1 MTDGHRSVADP
12 NRYGAVDQQRNK
24 MTELPLFPL
33 KNVVLFPGMVLPLH
47 IFEGRYQEM
56 INRCIDE
63 RLPFGV
69 VLIKE
74 GLEVGGGAV
83 PHRIG
88 TTAKIARVER
98 LPDGHMNIT
107 AVGMERFHIEKLHQ
121 DHSYLTATVKM
132 LPTVNGSTKPAIDL
146 ASRIRPRV
154 FEYVELIA
162 RVNNADL
169 HLDRLPEDP
178 LTLSMLIA
186 IALQA
191 DPEQKQKLLAIAS
204 VPDMLAHEFNT
215 LGHEVVML
223 RYMAETQ
230 ADVQMMNGGMTGAI
244 FPN

>member
-1 MTDGHRSVADP
+1 MTNGRRSVADP
-12 NRYGAVDQQRNK
+12 NRYGAADQQRNK

-47 IFEGRYQEM
+47 IFEPRYQEM
-56 INRCIDE
+56 INRCINE

-74 GLEVGGGAV
+74 GLEVGGGAM

-88 TTAKIARVER
+88 TTAKIARVEK

-107 AVGMERFHIEKLHQ
+107 AVGIERFHIEKLHQ
-121 DHSYLTATVKM
+121 EHTYLTATVKM
-132 LPTVNGSTKPAIDL
+132 MPTVNGSTKPAMEL
-146 ASRIRPRV
+146 AHRIRPRIY
-154 FEYVELIA
+154 EYVDLIA
-162 RVNNADL
+162 RVNNTDL
-169 HLDRLPEDP
+169 RLDRLPEDP
-178 LTLSMLIA
+178 VTLSMLVA

-191 DPEQKQKLLAIAS
+191 NPEQKQKLLALSS
-204 VPDMLAHEFNT
+204 VPDMLAYEFNT

-230 ADVQMMNGGMTGAI
+230 ADVQLMNGGMTGAI

>member
-1 MTDGHRSVADP
+1 MTNGRRSVADP

-47 IFEGRYQEM
+47 IFEPRYQEM
-56 INRCIDE
+56 INRCIEE

-74 GLEVGGGAV
+74 GLEVGGGAM

-88 TTAKIARVER
+88 TTAKIARAEK

-132 LPTVNGSTKPAIDL
+132 MPTVNGSTKPAMAL
-146 ASRIRPRV
+146 AQRIRPRIY
-154 FEYVELIA
+154 EYVDLIA
-162 RVNNADL
+162 RVNNTDL
-169 HLDRLPEDP
+169 RLDRLPEDP
-178 LTLSMLIA
+178 MTLSMLVA

-191 DPEQKQKLLAIAS
+191 KPEQKQQLLALFS
-204 VPDMLAHEFNT
+204 VPDMLAYEFNT

-230 ADVQMMNGGMTGAI
+230 ADVQLMNGGMTGAI

>member
-1 MTDGHRSVADP
+1 MTDGYWSVADP

-47 IFEGRYQEM
+47 IFEPRYQEM
-56 INRCIDE
+56 INRCIEE

-74 GLEVGGGAV
+74 GLEVGGGAM

-88 TTAKIARVER
+88 TTAKIARAEK

-132 LPTVNGSTKPAIDL
+132 MPTVNGSTKPAMAL
-146 ASRIRPRV
+146 AQRIRPRIY
-154 FEYVELIA
+154 EYVDLIA
-162 RVNNADL
+162 RVNNTDL
-169 HLDRLPEDP
+169 RLDRLPEDP
-178 LTLSMLIA
+178 MTLSMLVA

-191 DPEQKQKLLAIAS
+191 KPEQKQQLLALFS
-204 VPDMLAHEFNT
+204 VPDMLAYEFNT

-230 ADVQMMNGGMTGAI
+230 ADVQLMNGGMTGAI